1 MMHYG
6 IVLCKPIHKRM
17 NLQEL
22 VLNFLKPQFTGFL
35 KANLDYHDNNFEFLN
50 YKNPGGYEDEIDIN
64 VADILIKDNDNLIA
78 IVIFKRWESF
88 EETEALTRIYL
99 KSINKENCPT
109 FFLQDTNGIFILQPY
124 GWQKIE
130 LQNFPNFET
139 LRKQI

>member
-1 MMHYG
+1 
-6 IVLCKPIHKRM
+6 M

-64 VADILIKDNDNLIA
+64 VADILIKDNDNVIA
-78 IVIFKRWESF
+78 IVKFKGMESF
-88 EETEALTRIYL
+88 QDTETVLRIYL
-99 KSINKENCPT
+99 KSIKNENCPA
-109 FFLQDTNGIFILQPY
+109 FLIPYMDEIFILESY

-130 LQNFPNFET
+130 IKNFPTFET
-139 LRKQI
+139 LRK

>member
-1 MMHYG
+1 
-6 IVLCKPIHKRM
+6 M

-64 VADILIKDNDNLIA
+64 VADMLIKDNDRIIA
-78 IVIFKRWESF
+78 IVNFQD
-88 EETEALTRIYL
+88 TEALTRIYL
-99 KSINKENCPT
+99 KSIKNENCPA
-109 FFLQDTNGIFILQPY
+109 FLIPYFDEIFILESY

-130 LQNFPNFET
+130 LQNFPTFET
-139 LRKQI
+139 LRK